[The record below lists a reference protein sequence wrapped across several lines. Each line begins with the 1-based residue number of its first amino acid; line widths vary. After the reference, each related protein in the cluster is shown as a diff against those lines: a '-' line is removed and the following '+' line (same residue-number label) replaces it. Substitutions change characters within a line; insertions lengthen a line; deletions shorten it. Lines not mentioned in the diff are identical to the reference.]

1 LRAKTAKSHARSVV
15 DGQNASVV
23 TAIGLD
29 KPMAAKNH
37 PPLTLRRRPV
47 VKPALVE
54 PLEIPTTARTSP
66 MVIFGAPG
74 TGKTTTLIESV
85 VTRINAGLNPNNILI
100 LAYGRERASML
111 RDAVVDRTSAT
122 AIDPLARTFH
132 ALAFSI
138 INEEMDIAQRKF
150 VMVSGAEQDTFI
162 RSLLENE
169 HGGSKV
175 KWPEDLK
182 EAITTRAFAREMR
195 DLIMRGNEFGLNYSE
210 LRKLG
215 QELGEP
221 YWNAAADF
229 WFEYDEVMALR
240 YAPIQGT
247 PLRIDPSAIITEA
260 NRKLD
265 HDPSL
270 VERFR
275 ERYPV
280 IYVDEFQESDDSQR
294 ALLKKI
300 AGRDLTL
307 FADLDSTVGR
317 FRGADPDGVIAY
329 CDSIGAQQHVL
340 TTVHRGDSSIQLLAQ
355 SVAGKIR
362 GRSPGRLHTG
372 TSNSTESEKN
382 APSSTSALAIKLTSQ
397 ADCASYIAYQFRKAH
412 LMDGVPWSEMAVIL
426 RSPGAAVTALQR
438 AFAANN
444 IPLGMSAGAT
454 TLTENPLV
462 RPLLSLA
469 QIAIG
474 SLTLTSSNWPIVE
487 ELLRSE
493 IGGADALSLRAM
505 RLRLVR
511 EHQIQLAENQ
521 ELEPQSSTDLILEAI
536 KSHDLFIMGAI
547 PLEEMQP
554 IARLRTL
561 ITAGR
566 TSLKKSRDISDLLFA
581 IWSAA
586 LDFDGAPLAEAL
598 RSRALR
604 GGVRGAAADRD
615 LDAVLQLFESARR
628 FSERMPF
635 SRPSLFIE
643 ELMDETIL
651 SDAITARAQ
660 REEVVSILT
669 VHSAKGR
676 EWSHVALMGL
686 EEGVWPNL
694 RQRGSLLG
702 SERLAESVRTG
713 LTSRVQLDAASS
725 NALVDDERRLLHVA
739 LTRATTQLYVLS
751 FHDSENEPS
760 SYFEEIYEV
769 LHPESASA
777 QTGEIPTTNEV
788 PRSLTQQ
795 ALVATLRRSVEGR
808 GVSEQKSE
816 QDSTLSD
823 SIDPSEAASLLKTL
837 SENGIRSANP
847 DTWTGVQP
855 ISSLLPLIP
864 AGEVI
869 RVSPSN
875 LQNFSECGLKWFLEK
890 NGARDGDS
898 SALTIG
904 SAIHA
909 LAALLH
915 KEPTLSLDQL
925 QSRLSDNWKFIDNN
939 AGWVKSYELQ
949 EAMKKLAK
957 FFTWHHDSN
966 RTLVGV
972 EAEFTIELGDVLIVG
987 SADRVEVQED
997 FVGTTDGTPERRTFI
1012 LDLKTGN
1019 SDSTKDE
1026 AEVNLQLSGYQL
1038 AAAMKKFNSD
1048 ELNEAL
1054 PDISGGAKLVYLGTD
1069 GKTPSEKPQSAIDVE
1084 QATATIIA
1092 TAEKMGA
1099 STFDAVVSKRCRTCG
1114 VRALCPLRAEGRSVI
1129 DE

>member
-1 LRAKTAKSHARSVV
+1 
-15 DGQNASVV
+15 
-23 TAIGLD
+23 
-29 KPMAAKNH
+29 MAAKNH

-47 VKPALVE
+47 AKPVLNEDAGQAAVLSAIAANGSNPRGLGAAPV
-54 PLEIPTTARTSP
+54 
-66 MVIFGAPG
+66 VVFGAPG

-85 VTRINAGLNPNNILI
+85 VARINSGLNPNSVLI

-111 RDAVVDRTSAT
+111 RDAVVARTTAT

-138 INEEMDIAQRKF
+138 INEEMNLSDRPY
-150 VMVSGAEQDTFI
+150 VMVSGAEQDAFI

-169 HGGSKV
+169 HGASKV
-175 KWPEDLK
+175 QWPADLA

-195 DLIMRGNEFGLNYSE
+195 DLIMRANELGLKYSD
-210 LRKLG
+210 LRARGK
-215 QELGEP
+215 ELGEP
-221 YWNAAADF
+221 YWNAVADF
-229 WFEYDEVMALR
+229 WSEYDEVMALR
-240 YAPIQGT
+240 YAPVPGT

-260 NRKLD
+260 IRKLD
-265 HDPSL
+265 SDPAL
-270 VERFR
+270 ATRFR

-280 IYVDEFQESDDSQR
+280 IYVDEFQESDASQR
-294 ALLKKI
+294 ALLSRI
-300 AGRDLTL
+300 AGPDLNL

-317 FRGADPDGVIAY
+317 FRGADPDGVLGY
-329 CDSIGAQQHVL
+329 CDSIGAQQFIL
-340 TTVHRGDSSIQLLAQ
+340 RTRHRGDASIQSLAET
-355 SVAGKIR
+355 VAGKIR
-362 GRSPGRLHTG
+362 GRSPGRLSSHASSHLSPKGSETQKNSVSAALPVQG
-372 TSNSTESEKN
+372 STESHESQYEINQKN
-382 APSSTSALAIKLTSQ
+382 AFAVKLTSQ

-412 LMDGVPWSEMAVIL
+412 LMDGVPWSQMAVIL

-444 IPLGMSAGAT
+444 IPLGIDAGAT

-474 SLTLTSSNWPIVE
+474 SITLTASNWPIIE

-493 IGGADALSLRAM
+493 MGGADALDLRSI

-511 EHQIQLAENQ
+511 EHQSQLIENQ
-521 ELEPQSSTDLILEAI
+521 DLEQKSSTDLILEAI
-536 KSHDLFIMGAI
+536 KSQDLFILGAI

-561 ITAGR
+561 IAAGR
-566 TSLKKSRDISDLLFA
+566 ASLKKSRDISDLLFA

-586 LDFDGAPLAEAL
+586 LDFDGAPLADAL
-598 RSRALR
+598 RARALR

-635 SRPSLFIE
+635 SRPGLFIE
-643 ELMDETIL
+643 ELLDETIL

-669 VHSAKGR
+669 VHSSKGR

-694 RQRGSLLG
+694 RKRGSLLG

-713 LTSRVQLDAASS
+713 LTSRVELDAASA

-739 LTRATTQLYVLS
+739 ITRATSHLYALS

-769 LHPESASA
+769 LNPESASA
-777 QTGEIPTTNEV
+777 LTGEIPTTSEV

-795 ALVATLRRSVEGR
+795 ALVATLRRAVEVR
-808 GVSEQKSE
+808 DEEKLIPV
-816 QDSTLSD
+816 D
-823 SIDPSEAASLLKTL
+823 EAASLLKTL
-837 SENGIRSANP
+837 AENGIRSANP
-847 DTWTGVQP
+847 DTWTGVQT
-855 ISSLLPLIP
+855 ISSTLPLVP

-915 KEPTLSLDQL
+915 KEPSLTLDDL
-925 QSRLSDNWKFIDNN
+925 QTRLADNWKFIDNN
-939 AGWVKSYELQ
+939 TGWVKSFELH
-949 EAMKKLAK
+949 EAMTKLAK
-957 FFTWHHDSN
+957 FFTWHHNSG

-972 EAEFTIELGDVLIVG
+972 ESEFTIDLGHVLIVG

-997 FVGTTDGTPERRTFI
+997 FVGTTDGAPERRTFI

-1038 AAAMKKFNSD
+1038 AAALKKFTSD
-1048 ELNEAL
+1048 ELNEVL
-1054 PDISGGAKLVYLGTD
+1054 PDKSGGAKLVYLGSD
-1069 GKTPSEKPQSAIDVE
+1069 AKTPSEKPQSAIDVE
-1084 QATATIIA
+1084 KETARIIE
-1092 TAEKMGA
+1092 TAEKMGGA
-1099 STFDAVVSKRCRTCG
+1099 TFDAVVSKRCRTCG

>member
-1 LRAKTAKSHARSVV
+1 VLIEDA
-15 DGQNASVV
+15 GQAAVLSSIAANGSNPR
-23 TAIGLD
+23 GLG
-29 KPMAAKNH
+29 A
-37 PPLTLRRRPV
+37 TPV
-47 VKPALVE
+47 VV
-54 PLEIPTTARTSP
+54 
-66 MVIFGAPG
+66 FGAPG

-85 VTRINAGLNPNNILI
+85 VARINSGLNPNNILI

-111 RDAVVDRTSAT
+111 RDAVVARTTAT

-138 INEEMDIAQRKF
+138 INEEMNLSDRPY
-150 VMVSGAEQDTFI
+150 VMVSGAEQDAFI

-169 HGGSKV
+169 HGASKV
-175 KWPEDLK
+175 QWPTDLA

-195 DLIMRGNEFGLNYSE
+195 DLIMRANELGLKYSD
-210 LRKLG
+210 LRARGK
-215 QELGEP
+215 ELGEP
-221 YWNAAADF
+221 YWNAVADF
-229 WFEYDEVMALR
+229 WSEYDEVMALR
-240 YAPIQGT
+240 YAPVPGT

-260 NRKLD
+260 IRKLD
-265 HDPSL
+265 SDPAL
-270 VERFR
+270 ATRFR

-280 IYVDEFQESDDSQR
+280 IYVDEFQESDASQR
-294 ALLKKI
+294 ALLSRI
-300 AGRDLTL
+300 AGPDLNL
-307 FADLDSTVGR
+307 FVDLDSTVGR
-317 FRGADPDGVIAY
+317 FRGADPDGVLGY
-329 CDSIGAQQHVL
+329 CDSIGAQQFVL
-340 TTVHRGDSSIQLLAQ
+340 GTRHRGDASIQSLAET
-355 SVAGKIR
+355 VAGKIR
-362 GRSPGRLHTG
+362 GRSPGR
-372 TSNSTESEKN
+372 TSSQASGRLSPKGSES
-382 APSSTSALAIKLTSQ
+382 SALAVKLTSQ

-412 LMDGVPWSEMAVIL
+412 LMDGVPWSQMAVIL

-444 IPLGMSAGAT
+444 IPLGIDAGAT

-474 SLTLTSSNWPIVE
+474 SITLTASNWPIVE

-493 IGGADALSLRAM
+493 IGGADALDLRSI

-511 EHQIQLAENQ
+511 EHQSQLIENQ
-521 ELEPQSSTDLILEAI
+521 DLEQKSSTDLILEAI
-536 KSHDLFIMGAI
+536 KSHDLFILGAI

-561 ITAGR
+561 IAAGR
-566 TSLKKSRDISDLLFA
+566 ASLKKSRDISDLLFA

-586 LDFDGAPLAEAL
+586 LDFDGAPLADAL
-598 RSRALR
+598 RARALR

-635 SRPSLFIE
+635 SRPGLFIE
-643 ELMDETIL
+643 ELLDETIL

-669 VHSAKGR
+669 VHSSKGR

-694 RQRGSLLG
+694 RKRGSLLG

-713 LTSRVQLDAASS
+713 LTSRVELDAASA

-739 LTRATTQLYVLS
+739 ITRATSHLYALS

-760 SYFEEIYEV
+760 SYFEEIYEA
-769 LHPESASA
+769 LNPESASA
-777 QTGEIPTTNEV
+777 LTGEIPTTSEV

-795 ALVATLRRSVEGR
+795 ALVATLRRAVEDR
-808 GVSEQKSE
+808 DEEKLVAA
-816 QDSTLSD
+816 D
-823 SIDPSEAASLLKTL
+823 EAASLLKAL
-837 SENGIRSANP
+837 SENGIRFANP
-847 DTWTGVQP
+847 DTWTGVQT
-855 ISSLLPLIP
+855 ISSTLPLVP

-915 KEPTLSLDQL
+915 KEPSLTLDDL
-925 QSRLSDNWKFIDNN
+925 QTRLADNWKFIDNN
-939 AGWVKSYELQ
+939 TGWVKSFELH
-949 EAMKKLAK
+949 EAMTKLAK
-957 FFTWHHDSN
+957 FFTWHHNSG

-972 EAEFTIELGDVLIVG
+972 ESEFTIDLGHVLIVG

-1038 AAAMKKFNSD
+1038 AAALKKFNNED
-1048 ELNEAL
+1048 LNEVL
-1054 PDISGGAKLVYLGTD
+1054 PDQSGGAKLVYLGSD
-1069 GKTPSEKPQSAIDVE
+1069 AKTPSEKPQSAIDVE
-1084 QATATIIA
+1084 KETARIIE
-1092 TAEKMGA
+1092 TAEKMGGA
-1099 STFDAVVSKRCRTCG
+1099 TFDAVVSKRCRTCG

>member
-1 LRAKTAKSHARSVV
+1 MATKNRA
-15 DGQNASVV
+15 
-23 TAIGLD
+23 
-29 KPMAAKNH
+29 
-37 PPLTLRRRPV
+37 PLVLRRRPLAAPILNEDAEQQQV
-47 VKPALVE
+47 LEAVAQAGRTQ
-54 PLEIPTTARTSP
+54 PLI
-66 MVIFGAPG
+66 VFGAPG

-85 VTRINAGLNPNNILI
+85 VARINSGLNPNNILI

-111 RDAVVDRTSAT
+111 RDAVVARTTAT

-138 INEEMDIAQRKF
+138 INEEMNLTDRSY
-150 VMVSGAEQDTFI
+150 VMVSGAEQDAFI

-169 HGGSKV
+169 HGASKV
-175 KWPEDLK
+175 KWPEDLR
-182 EAITTRAFAREMR
+182 EALTTRAFAREMR
-195 DLIMRGNEFGLNYSE
+195 DLIMRANELGLKYSD
-210 LRKLG
+210 LRNRGK
-215 QELGEP
+215 ELGEP
-221 YWNAAADF
+221 YWSAAADF
-229 WFEYDEVMALR
+229 WSEYDDVMALR
-240 YAPIQGT
+240 YAPVPGT

-260 NRKLD
+260 IRKLD
-265 HDPSL
+265 GDPTL
-270 VERFR
+270 VARFR

-280 IYVDEFQESDDSQR
+280 IYVDEFQESDASQR
-294 ALLKKI
+294 ALLSRL
-300 AGRDLTL
+300 AGSDLNL
-307 FADLDSTVGR
+307 FADLDATVGR
-317 FRGADPDGVIAY
+317 FRGADPEGVLGY
-329 CDSIGAQQHVL
+329 CDSISAERMTL
-340 TTVHRGDSSIQLLAQ
+340 KTVHRGDAAIQNLAAHI
-355 SVAGKIR
+355 AGKIR
-362 GRSPGRLHTG
+362 SRSPGRQQEVEHTSARSG
-372 TSNSTESEKN
+372 
-382 APSSTSALAIKLTSQ
+382 ALAIKLTSQ

-412 LMDGVPWSEMAVIL
+412 LMDGVPWSQMAVIL
-426 RSPGAAVTALQR
+426 RSPGASVTALQR
-438 AFAANN
+438 AFASNN
-444 IPLGMSAGAT
+444 IPLGIDAGAT

-469 QIAIG
+469 QLAIG
-474 SLTLTSSNWPIVE
+474 SLTLTTSHWPIVE

-493 IGGADALSLRAM
+493 LGGADALALRSI

-511 EHQIQLAENQ
+511 EHQVQLAENQ
-521 ELEPQSSTDLILEAI
+521 DLEQQSSTELILDAI
-536 KSHDLFIMGAI
+536 RSHDLFIMGTI
-547 PLEEMQP
+547 PLDEMQP
-554 IARLRTL
+554 IARLRAL
-561 ITAGR
+561 IAAGR
-566 TSLKKSRDISDLLFA
+566 SSLKKSRDISDLLFA

-598 RSRALR
+598 RARALR

-635 SRPSLFIE
+635 SRPGLFIE

-660 REEVVSILT
+660 REEVVSIIT

-713 LTSRVQLDAASS
+713 LTARVELDVASA

-739 LTRATTQLYVLS
+739 VSRATSHLYVLS

-760 SYFEEIYEV
+760 SYFEEIYEA
-769 LHPESASA
+769 LNPASASA
-777 QTGEIPTTNEV
+777 VTGEIPTTTDV

-795 ALVATLRRSVEGR
+795 ALVATLRRAVEDR
-808 GVSEQKSE
+808 DDEKLV
-816 QDSTLSD
+816 DAD
-823 SIDPSEAASLLKTL
+823 EAAALLKTL
-837 SENGIRSANP
+837 SENGIRSADP
-847 DTWTGVQP
+847 ESWTGVQP
-855 ISSLLPLIP
+855 ISSTLPLVP
-864 AGEVI
+864 EGEVI

-898 SALTIG
+898 AALTIG

-915 KEPTLSLDQL
+915 KEPSLTLADL
-925 QSRLSDNWKFIDNN
+925 QTRLADNWKFIDNN
-939 AGWVKSYELQ
+939 TGWVKNYELQ
-949 EAMKKLAK
+949 EAMTKLAK
-957 FFTWHHDSN
+957 FFTWHDQSK

-972 EAEFTIELGDVLIVG
+972 EAEFTIDLGRVLIVG

-997 FVGTTDGTPERRTFI
+997 FVGSTDGIPERRTFI
-1012 LDLKTGN
+1012 LDLKTG
-1019 SDSTKDE
+1019 SPDSSKDE
-1026 AEVNLQLSGYQL
+1026 AEINLQLSGYQL
-1038 AAAMKKFNSD
+1038 AAAMKKFNSA
-1048 ELNEAL
+1048 ELNAQL
-1054 PDISGGAKLVYLGTD
+1054 PDRSGGAKLVYLGTE

-1084 QATATIIA
+1084 IERARIIE
-1092 TAEKMGA
+1092 TAEKMGG
-1099 STFDAVVSKRCRTCG
+1099 SSFDAVIGKRCRTCG

>member
-1 LRAKTAKSHARSVV
+1 MT
-15 DGQNASVV
+15 
-23 TAIGLD
+23 
-29 KPMAAKNH
+29 AKNH

-47 VKPALVE
+47 AKPVLNEDTDQSAVLNA
-54 PLEIPTTARTSP
+54 ITSNGSNP
-66 MVIFGAPG
+66 RGLGAAPVAVFGAAG

-85 VTRINAGLNPNNILI
+85 VARINSGLNPNNILI

-111 RDAVVDRTSAT
+111 RDAVVARTTAT

-138 INEEMDIAQRKF
+138 INEEMNLSDRPY
-150 VMVSGAEQDTFI
+150 VMVSGAEQDAFI

-169 HGGSKV
+169 HGASKV
-175 KWPEDLK
+175 QWPADLA

-195 DLIMRGNEFGLNYSE
+195 DLIMRANELGLKYSD
-210 LRKLG
+210 LRARGK
-215 QELGEP
+215 ELGEP
-221 YWNAAADF
+221 YWNAVADF
-229 WFEYDEVMALR
+229 WSEYDEVMALR
-240 YAPIQGT
+240 YAPVPGT

-260 NRKLD
+260 IRKLD
-265 HDPSL
+265 SDPAL
-270 VERFR
+270 AARFR

-280 IYVDEFQESDDSQR
+280 IYVDEFQESDASQR
-294 ALLKKI
+294 ALLSRI
-300 AGRDLTL
+300 AGPDLNL

-317 FRGADPDGVIAY
+317 FRGADPDGVLGY
-329 CDSIGAQQHVL
+329 CDSIGAQHFIL
-340 TTVHRGDSSIQLLAQ
+340 RTRHRGDDSIQSLAE
-355 SVAGKIR
+355 SIAGKIR
-362 GRSPGRLHTG
+362 GRSPGRLQGSLVHKG
-372 TSNSTESEKN
+372 SEG
-382 APSSTSALAIKLTSQ
+382 SAFAVKLTSQ

-412 LMDGVPWSEMAVIL
+412 LMDGVPWSQMAVIL

-444 IPLGMSAGAT
+444 IPLGIDAGAT

-474 SLTLTSSNWPIVE
+474 SITLTASNWPIIE

-493 IGGADALSLRAM
+493 MGGADALDLRSI

-511 EHQIQLAENQ
+511 EHQSQLIENQ
-521 ELEPQSSTDLILEAI
+521 DLEQKSSTNLILEAI
-536 KSHDLFIMGAI
+536 KSHDLFILGAI

-561 ITAGR
+561 IAAGR
-566 TSLKKSRDISDLLFA
+566 ASLKKSRDISDLLFA

-598 RSRALR
+598 RARALR

-635 SRPSLFIE
+635 SRPGLFIE
-643 ELMDETIL
+643 ELLDETIL

-669 VHSAKGR
+669 VHSSKGR

-713 LTSRVQLDAASS
+713 LTSRVELDAASA

-739 LTRATTQLYVLS
+739 ITRATSHLYALS
-751 FHDSENEPS
+751 FHDAENEPS

-769 LHPESASA
+769 LNPESAA
-777 QTGEIPTTNEV
+777 ALTGEIPTTSEV

-795 ALVATLRRSVEGR
+795 ALVATLRRAVEDR
-808 GVSEQKSE
+808 DDEKLVAA
-816 QDSTLSD
+816 D
-823 SIDPSEAASLLKTL
+823 EAASLLKTL

-847 DTWTGVQP
+847 DTWTGVQT
-855 ISSLLPLIP
+855 ISSTLPLVP
-864 AGEVI
+864 TGEVI

-915 KEPTLSLDQL
+915 KEPSLTLDDL
-925 QSRLSDNWKFIDNN
+925 QTRLADNWKFIDNN
-939 AGWVKSYELQ
+939 TGWVKSFELH
-949 EAMKKLAK
+949 EAMTKLAK
-957 FFTWHHDSN
+957 FFTWHHNSG

-972 EAEFTIELGDVLIVG
+972 ESEFTIDLGHVLIVG

-1038 AAAMKKFNSD
+1038 AAALKKFNSD
-1048 ELNEAL
+1048 ELNDVL
-1054 PDISGGAKLVYLGTD
+1054 PDKSGGAKLVYLGSD
-1069 GKTPSEKPQSAIDVE
+1069 AKTPSEKPQSAIDVE
-1084 QATATIIA
+1084 NETVRIIE
-1092 TAEKMGA
+1092 TAEKMGGA
-1099 STFDAVVSKRCRTCG
+1099 TFDAVVSKRCRTCG

-1129 DE
+1129 DD